1 MTNHFEPLDNGEVLS
16 INETALIFIGHTTFR
31 VGEFSEAVRNQLEQT
46 SGWNED
52 KDPWFTDAGVPC
64 EVLRFTSGG
73 WQKGKVRIRLE
84 FSPDSGEGGDTK
96 ESAQGTDEEAEPEG
110 ESFFVEGGQS
120 IDPLESIP
128 TEAVLDLEGSS
139 PEEFTEDFAT
149 DLDIDTPDDVLD
161 SSVDFV
167 DSPVDSINDDL
178 DSVDDDLDDDFNLAP
193 PTPES
198 ELVNM
203 DEDDPF
209 GSGTDNSTS
218 NLDDLE
224 TGFPVESTLE
234 FTPDSADLDSAD
246 FDLESADFVLEEN
259 PTPELSDLEEPDFG
273 LETPGLDALE
283 DEDFGLEETPEV
295 SLEISADN
303 DFSGLE
309 DEDFSSSLSLE
320 EKAPDASS
328 DFSGLGDADFGATDP
343 AEAELGGLDDLDFEL
358 EETPEST
365 SEAMGDFSALEDVNE
380 DGDLSPDFSLAENS
394 DVGLSGLDDA
404 DFGLESNDPELS
416 NLATEDFGLEESPD
430 VELSS
435 LGIEELGEEF
445 SFESESSPEFGGDS
459 LDFGE
464 PELTPEAAVATDDHP
479 NDPADDPTNDFDL
492 SSLDVGDLDDSELEV
507 SGLEGAFSESAEAD
521 LSGLGE
527 DEFTLESQSLD
538 QEFAGL
544 VDDEFDLESI
554 DTESTDFSSLESEL
568 EADIDSGLDSELGLE
583 SFGDQGDQADQG
595 AGFDADFDSELT
607 NDFIF
612 ETDSVSETTDLEET
626 DFGLDEFLG
635 EEETGDELES
645 LQISAADKQEFELA
659 AAEVS
664 QAFDEDFGLDLE
676 SFGSGAGADSLDLSL
691 AEDEELD
698 AIDKQ
703 LAEALDDDLDLLGS
717 STGLTENLFTDQ
729 EDSLFKDVWDDMNR
743 KVK

>member
-1 MTNHFEPLDNGEVLS
+1 VTNHFEPLDNGEVLS

-139 PEEFTEDFAT
+139 PEDFTEDFTEDFAT

-273 LETPGLDALE
+273 LE
-283 DEDFGLEETPEV
+283 ETPEV
-295 SLEISADN
+295 SPEISADN

-445 SFESESSPEFGGDS
+445 SFESESSPDFGGDS

-464 PELTPEAAVATDDHP
+464 PELTPEAAVATDDNP
-479 NDPADDPTNDFDL
+479 DNPTDDFDL
-492 SSLDVGDLDDSELEV
+492 SSLDVGALDDSELEV

-544 VDDEFDLESI
+544 VDEEFDLESI

>member
-139 PEEFTEDFAT
+139 PEDFTEDFTEDFAT
-149 DLDIDTPDDVLD
+149 DLDIDTPDEALD
-161 SSVDFV
+161 SSV
-167 DSPVDSINDDL
+167 

-273 LETPGLDALE
+273 LE
-283 DEDFGLEETPEV
+283 ETPEV

-309 DEDFSSSLSLE
+309 DEDFGSSLSLE

-343 AEAELGGLDDLDFEL
+343 AEAELSGLDDLDFEL

-435 LGIEELGEEF
+435 LGIEEFSEEF

-464 PELTPEAAVATDDHP
+464 QELTPEAAVATDDHP

-492 SSLDVGDLDDSELEV
+492 SSLDTGALDDSELEV

-583 SFGDQGDQADQG
+583 SFGDQADQG

-645 LQISAADKQEFELA
+645 LEISAADKQEFELA